1 MILKETVKL
10 THYSK
15 GGGWACKISPGDL
28 AQVLSKIN
36 KQKNDNIIVDYEQ
49 SDDAAVIDI
58 GSDKYLVQTVDF
70 FSPIVDDPYTFGQIA
85 AANSLSDIHA
95 MGAKPLFALNIV
107 GFPTKELSN
116 DILAEILKGGS
127 SIATKAGIP
136 IVGGHSVDDS
146 EIKYGLVVTGE
157 VKKNDLIK
165 NSNAKSGDLLLLTK
179 PLGTGI
185 LYNALKKGL
194 ASSNDFHPAIESMV
208 ETNEKIRSLLNEFN
222 VNAAT
227 DVTGYGLIGHLYEM
241 CKSSNVSAE
250 IETNKV
256 PFFNN
261 VEQFAKGD
269 AIPGG
274 TKRNLEFYSRHIEFE
289 SSIQNH
295 QKFMLADAQ
304 TSGGLLISLSEKD
317 AHSLSSFCKERSIGS
332 AQIIGKFTSSNNPKI
347 TFNL

>member
-1 MILKETVKL
+1 MSLKEKVKL

-15 GGGWACKISPGDL
+15 GGGWACKIGPGDL
-28 AQVLSKIN
+28 AQVLRKIN

-85 AANSLSDIHA
+85 AANSLSDVYA
-95 MGAKPLFALNIV
+95 MGAKPLFALNVV

-116 DILAEILKGGS
+116 DILAKILKGGASIS
-127 SIATKAGIP
+127 SKAGIP

-157 VKKNDLIK
+157 VKKNNLIK
-165 NSNAKSGDLLLLTK
+165 NSNAKDGNLLLLTK

-185 LYNALKKGL
+185 LYNALKKGV
-194 ASSNDFHPAIESMV
+194 ASYDDFHPAIKSMV
-208 ETNEKIRSLLNEFN
+208 GTNKEIGSLLKEFN

-241 CKSSNVSAE
+241 CKASNVSAE
-250 IETNKV
+250 IETSKV

-261 VEQFAKGD
+261 VKEFAKKS
-269 AIPGG
+269 AVPGG
-274 TKRNLEFYSRHIEFE
+274 TRRNLDFFSKHIEFE
-289 SSIQNH
+289 ESIQNH

-317 AHSLSSFCKERSIGS
+317 AHTLSSFCKERSIGP
-332 AQIIGKFTSSNNPKI
+332 AQIIGKFKSSKNPKI
-347 TFNL
+347 TINP

>member
-1 MILKETVKL
+1 M
-10 THYSK
+10 
-15 GGGWACKISPGDL
+15 
-28 AQVLSKIN
+28 SKIN
-36 KQKNDNIIVDYEQ
+36 KQKNDNVIVDFEQ

-58 GSDKYLVQTVDF
+58 GNDSYLVQTVDF

-85 AANSLSDIHA
+85 ASNSLSDIYA

-107 GFPTKELSN
+107 GFPIKELSN
-116 DILAEILKGGS
+116 DILAEILKGGAS
-127 SIATKAGIP
+127 MASKAGIP

-165 NSNAKSGDLLLLTK
+165 NSNAKNGDLLLLTK

-208 ETNEKIRSLLNEFN
+208 GTNEEIGSLLNKFN

-241 CKSSNVSAE
+241 CRASNVSAE

-261 VEQFAKGD
+261 VEQFAKRD
-269 AIPGG
+269 AIPQG
-274 TKRNLEFYSRHIEFE
+274 TKRNLEFYSNHINFVD
-289 SSIQNH
+289 SIQNH

-317 AHSLSSFCKERSIGS
+317 AHSLSSFYKERSTGS

>member
-1 MILKETVKL
+1 MILKEKVKL

-15 GGGWACKISPGDL
+15 GGGWACKIGPGDL

-36 KQKNDNIIVDYEQ
+36 KHKNDNVIVDFEQ
-49 SDDAAVIDI
+49 SDDAAVIDN

-70 FSPIVDDPYTFGQIA
+70 FSPIVDDPFTFGQIA
-85 AANSLSDIHA
+85 AANSLSDIYA

-116 DILAEILKGGS
+116 DILTEILKGGAS
-127 SIATKAGIP
+127 LASKAGIP

-157 VKKNDLIK
+157 VKKNELIK
-165 NSNAKSGDLLLLTK
+165 NSNTRDGDLLLLTK

-194 ASSNDFHPAIESMV
+194 ANSNDFNQAILSMV
-208 ETNEKIRSLLNEFN
+208 ELNKEIGSLLHKFN
-222 VNAAT
+222 VHAAT

-256 PFFNN
+256 PFFKN
-261 VEQFAKGD
+261 VEQFAKKG
-269 AIPGG
+269 AVPGG
-274 TKRNLEFYSRHIEFE
+274 TKRNLEFYSKHIKFAN
-289 SSIQNH
+289 SIKNH
-295 QKFMLADAQ
+295 QKLMLADAQ

-317 AHSLSSFCKERSIGS
+317 AHSLSSFYKERSIGS
-332 AQIIGKFTSSNNPKI
+332 LQIIGKFRNSKNPKI
-347 TFNL
+347 TINR